1 MASDGTLKFDTLIDS
16 SGFQKGIGSIG
27 DIAQKGLEATSAI
40 LKGSMTAI
48 AGLGTAA
55 IKVGSDFEA
64 GMSKVAAISGASGED
79 LTRLTEKAKEM
90 GSTTK
95 FSATESAAAFEYM
108 AMAGWKTED
117 MLGGIEGIMNLAAA
131 SGEDLA
137 TTSDIVTDA
146 LTAFGMKAE
155 DAGHFSDILAT
166 ASSNANTNVG
176 MMGETFKY
184 VAPVAG
190 ALGFTAEDTAVAI
203 GLMAN
208 AGIKSSQAGTSL
220 RSMFSRL
227 TKPTKEVQVA
237 MDRLGVSLTNSDGSM
252 KTLYNVMLDLRD
264 GFNGLSEAEAAE
276 LASSLAG
283 QEAMSGLL
291 AIVNASDDDFKKL
304 SRAVEYASVDI
315 DDITESLNK
324 SGIAWE
330 KYSDKAWASGG
341 SLDALISDLV
351 YNMTEAG
358 TSVEELQ
365 EYLESEFEMTAEDAA
380 KAIESVAASLEN
392 TTGSAERMAE
402 VMSDNVQGQITILK
416 SGLEGLGI
424 SLYENMQAPCMEIVK
439 TAQGMVQELQDAF
452 NDGGLDS
459 LVTTFGSILS
469 RIVESV
475 ASAAPDLIDAATSL
489 VGSFCDSLKSS
500 PSIGDAASSLITS
513 LVTGFFSCADDI
525 WTTAIVLAGK
535 MADGLAEGAPQMA
548 QAAARC
554 VGDIIECI
562 IDWAPDFIDAG
573 RRIIEGIIQGISEEF
588 PSLGAFLSGLF
599 EGFTSTLEP
608 ILSGVIS
615 IVQGIFSALG
625 EADPA
630 TMEALGKA
638 IGTIAAAMV
647 TMHTAK
653 TAASNIKSVVS
664 VISKF
669 SGSIKT
675 AVGVIP
681 KLVEGFQLLSGGA
694 GTFSE
699 VLALEFPKLAGII
712 SKIGSVFNTVKS
724 VIGSI
729 GSTVGGVAM
738 VIGGAVLAVTNF
750 FDMLKNGFSW
760 LKEALMVVGVAI
772 AAVGAVILGAPAA
785 VAAVVAGIVAA
796 VATLVVVIKDHWT
809 QIVDFFKNMGSAIA
823 DFFKSIPG
831 TVKNLVDQVVT
842 FFSELPGRISTWLT
856 DTISKVKAWGAEM
869 LASAIETA
877 SNFINNIIT
886 FICELPN
893 KIAYWLGYAI
903 GTVIKWG
910 IDLYNWVTTEV
921 PRIIDE
927 IVTFFSELPGKI
939 WTWLVDTVNKV
950 IQWGINLYNTASTWV
965 TNTIN
970 AVVQFFSELPGKVW
984 NWLVSTVNKVI
995 QWGTNLLAAASS
1007 AAQNA
1012 INKVVEW
1019 FQQLPGKIW
1028 TWLTNT
1034 ITKVIQFGA
1043 DLKAKATAAAQ
1054 GFVTNLV
1061 DGVKSLPD
1069 KFKEIGSNIVTG
1081 IWNGISSG
1089 WNWLVD
1095 KVKSLADSLFQGAK
1109 DALGIES
1116 PSKVFAQEVGRWI
1129 PPGIGV
1135 GMEKAMPDLQNQVD
1149 SEMEELASRMQTA
1162 VAIETGGITVRTRA
1176 KAEHDADT
1184 DYPKGGGDTYIDQH
1198 IEQEN
1203 NYHVPVVSPAE
1214 ASKAQREAA
1223 RKLLGGVK

>member
-16 SGFQKGIGSIG
+16 SGFQKGISSIG
-27 DIAQKGLEATSAI
+27 EIAQKGLKATSDI

-48 AGLGTAA
+48 AGLGGAA
-55 IKVGSDFEA
+55 IKIGSDFES
-64 GMSKVAAISGASGED
+64 GMSKVAAISGASGQELEK
-79 LTRLTEKAKEM
+79 LTDKAKEM

-117 MLGGIEGIMNLAAA
+117 MLNGIEGIMSLAAA

-146 LTAFGMKAE
+146 LTAFGMKAS
-155 DAGHFSDILAT
+155 DAGHFSDVLAQ

-190 ALGFTAEDTAVAI
+190 ALGYTAEDTALAI

-208 AGIKSSQAGTSL
+208 AGIKGSSAGTAL
-220 RSMFSRL
+220 RSMMSRL
-227 TKPTKEVQVA
+227 TKPTKEVQSA
-237 MDRLGVSLTNSDGSM
+237 MNRLGISLTDDNGKM
-252 KTLYNVMLDLRD
+252 KSLNEVMTDLRN

-304 SRAVEYASVDI
+304 ERSI
-315 DDITESLNK
+315 
-324 SGIAWE
+324 
-330 KYSDKAWASGG
+330 
-341 SLDALISDLV
+341 
-351 YNMTEAG
+351 YNCDG
-358 TSVEELQ
+358 
-365 EYLESEFEMTAEDAA
+365 AA
-380 KAIESVAASLEN
+380 A
-392 TTGSAERMAE
+392 RMAE
-402 VMSDNVQGQITILK
+402 TMSDNLQGQITILK
-416 SGLEGLGI
+416 SGVEGLAI

-439 TAQGMVQELQDAF
+439 TAQEMIQELQESF

-475 ASAAPDLIDAATSL
+475 ANAAPDLINAATSL
-489 VGSFCDSLKSS
+489 VSSFCDSLKSS
-500 PSIGDAASSLITS
+500 PSIGDAASSLITA

-535 MADGLAEGAPQMA
+535 MADGLAEGAPQIA

-554 VGDIIECI
+554 AGDIVECI

-573 RRIIEGIIQGISEEF
+573 KRIIEGIIQGISEEF

-608 ILSGVIS
+608 ILSGVVS
-615 IVQGIFSALG
+615 IAEGIFGALS

-630 TMEALGKA
+630 TLEALGKA

-653 TAASNIKSVVS
+653 AAAANIKGVVTAINS
-664 VISKF
+664 L
-669 SGSIKT
+669 SGGIKT
-675 AVGVIP
+675 AIGVIP

-712 SKIGSVFNTVKS
+712 SKIGSVFSTVKS
-724 VIGSI
+724 VIASI
-729 GSTVGGVAM
+729 GSTVGGVAA
-738 VIGGAVLAVTNF
+738 VIGGAIMAITNF

-760 LKEALMVVGVAI
+760 LKEILMVIGIAI
-772 AAVGAVILGAPAA
+772 AAVGAVILGAPAL

-796 VATLVVVIKDHWT
+796 VASLVVVIKDHWT
-809 QIVDFFKNMGSAIA
+809 QIVDFFKNLGSAIA

-1019 FQQLPGKIW
+1019 FQQLPRKIW

>member
-16 SGFQKGIGSIG
+16 SGFQKGISSIG
-27 DIAQKGLEATSAI
+27 EIAQKGLKATSDI

-48 AGLGTAA
+48 AGLGGAA
-55 IKVGSDFEA
+55 IKIGSDFES
-64 GMSKVAAISGASGED
+64 GMSKVAAISGASGQE
-79 LTRLTEKAKEM
+79 LEKLTEKAKEM

-117 MLGGIEGIMNLAAA
+117 MLNGIEGIMSLAAA

-146 LTAFGMKAE
+146 LTAFGMKAS
-155 DAGHFSDILAT
+155 DAGHFSDVLAQ

-190 ALGFTAEDTAVAI
+190 ALGYTAEDTALAI

-208 AGIKSSQAGTSL
+208 AGIKGSSAGTAL
-220 RSMFSRL
+220 RSMMSRL
-227 TKPTKEVQVA
+227 TKPTKEVQSA
-237 MDRLGVSLTNSDGSM
+237 MNRLGISLTDDNGKM
-252 KTLYNVMLDLRD
+252 KSLNEVMTDLRN

-304 SRAVEYASVDI
+304 ERSI
-315 DDITESLNK
+315 
-324 SGIAWE
+324 
-330 KYSDKAWASGG
+330 
-341 SLDALISDLV
+341 
-351 YNMTEAG
+351 YNCDG
-358 TSVEELQ
+358 
-365 EYLESEFEMTAEDAA
+365 AA
-380 KAIESVAASLEN
+380 A
-392 TTGSAERMAE
+392 RMAE
-402 VMSDNVQGQITILK
+402 TMSDNLQGQITILK
-416 SGLEGLGI
+416 SGVEGLAI

-439 TAQGMVQELQDAF
+439 TAQEMIQELQESF

-475 ASAAPDLIDAATSL
+475 ANAAPDLINAATSL
-489 VGSFCDSLKSS
+489 VSSFCDSLKSS
-500 PSIGDAASSLITS
+500 PSIGDAASSLITA

-535 MADGLAEGAPQMA
+535 MADGLAEGAPQIA

-554 VGDIIECI
+554 AGDIVECI

-573 RRIIEGIIQGISEEF
+573 KRIIEGIIQGISEEF

-608 ILSGVIS
+608 ILSGVVS
-615 IVQGIFSALG
+615 IAEGIFGALS

-630 TMEALGKA
+630 TLEALGKA
-638 IGTIAAAMV
+638 IGTIVAAMV

-653 TAASNIKSVVS
+653 AAAANIKGVVTAINS
-664 VISKF
+664 L
-669 SGSIKT
+669 SGGIK
-675 AVGVIP
+675 AAIGVVP

-712 SKIGSVFNTVKS
+712 SKIGSVFSTVKS
-724 VIGSI
+724 VIASI
-729 GSTVGGVAM
+729 GSTVGGVAA
-738 VIGGAVLAVTNF
+738 VIGGAIMAITNF

-760 LKEALMVVGVAI
+760 LKEILMVIGIAI
-772 AAVGAVILGAPAA
+772 AAVGAVILGAPAL

-796 VATLVVVIKDHWT
+796 VASLVVVIKDHWT
-809 QIVDFFKNMGSAIA
+809 QIVDFFKNLGSAIA

-1214 ASKAQREAA
+1214 ASKTQREAA

>member
-16 SGFQKGIGSIG
+16 SGFQKGISSIG
-27 DIAQKGLEATSAI
+27 EIAQKGLKATSDI

-48 AGLGTAA
+48 AGLGGAA
-55 IKVGSDFEA
+55 IKIGSDFES
-64 GMSKVAAISGASGED
+64 GMSKVAAISGASGQE
-79 LTRLTEKAKEM
+79 LEKLTEKAKEM

-117 MLGGIEGIMNLAAA
+117 MLNGIEGIMSLAAA

-146 LTAFGMKAE
+146 LTAFGMKAS
-155 DAGHFSDILAT
+155 DAGHFSDVLAQ

-190 ALGFTAEDTAVAI
+190 ALGYTAEDTALAI

-208 AGIKSSQAGTSL
+208 AGIKGSSAGTAL
-220 RSMFSRL
+220 RSMMSRL
-227 TKPTKEVQVA
+227 TKPTKEVQSA
-237 MDRLGVSLTNSDGSM
+237 MNRLGISLTDDNGKM
-252 KTLYNVMLDLRD
+252 KSLNEVMTDLRN

-304 SRAVEYASVDI
+304 ERSI
-315 DDITESLNK
+315 
-324 SGIAWE
+324 
-330 KYSDKAWASGG
+330 
-341 SLDALISDLV
+341 
-351 YNMTEAG
+351 YNCDG
-358 TSVEELQ
+358 
-365 EYLESEFEMTAEDAA
+365 AA
-380 KAIESVAASLEN
+380 A
-392 TTGSAERMAE
+392 RMAE
-402 VMSDNVQGQITILK
+402 TMSDNLQGQITILK
-416 SGLEGLGI
+416 SGVEGLAI

-439 TAQGMVQELQDAF
+439 TAQEMIQELQESF

-475 ASAAPDLIDAATSL
+475 ANAAPDLINAATSL
-489 VGSFCDSLKSS
+489 VSSFCDSLKSS
-500 PSIGDAASSLITS
+500 PSIGDAASSLITA

-535 MADGLAEGAPQMA
+535 MADGLAEGAPQIA

-554 VGDIIECI
+554 AGDIVECI

-573 RRIIEGIIQGISEEF
+573 KRIIEGIIQGISEEF

-608 ILSGVIS
+608 ILSGVVS
-615 IVQGIFSALG
+615 IAEGIFGALS

-630 TMEALGKA
+630 TLEALGKA

-653 TAASNIKSVVS
+653 AAAANIKGVVTAINS
-664 VISKF
+664 L
-669 SGSIKT
+669 SGGIK
-675 AVGVIP
+675 AAIGVVP

-712 SKIGSVFNTVKS
+712 SKIGSVFSTVKS
-724 VIGSI
+724 VIASI
-729 GSTVGGVAM
+729 GSTVGGVAA
-738 VIGGAVLAVTNF
+738 VIGGAIMAITNF

-760 LKEALMVVGVAI
+760 LKEILMVIGIAI
-772 AAVGAVILGAPAA
+772 AAVGAVILGAPAL

-796 VATLVVVIKDHWT
+796 VASLVVVIKDHWT
-809 QIVDFFKNMGSAIA
+809 QIVDFFKNLGSAIA

-1214 ASKAQREAA
+1214 ASKTQREAA

>member
-16 SGFQKGIGSIG
+16 SGFQKGISSIG
-27 DIAQKGLEATSAI
+27 EIAQKGLKATSDI

-48 AGLGTAA
+48 AGLGGAA
-55 IKVGSDFEA
+55 IKIGSDFES
-64 GMSKVAAISGASGED
+64 GMSKVAAISGASGQELEK
-79 LTRLTEKAKEM
+79 LTDKAKEM

-117 MLGGIEGIMNLAAA
+117 MLNGIEGIMSLAAA

-146 LTAFGMKAE
+146 LTAFGMKAS
-155 DAGHFSDILAT
+155 DAGHFSDILAQ

-190 ALGFTAEDTAVAI
+190 ALGYTAEDTALAI

-220 RSMFSRL
+220 RSMMSRL
-227 TKPTKEVQVA
+227 TKPTKEVQNA
-237 MDRLGVSLTNSDGSM
+237 MNRLGVSLTDDDGKM
-252 KTLYNVMLDLRD
+252 KSLNEVIADLRN

-304 SRAVEYASVDI
+304 ERSI
-315 DDITESLNK
+315 
-324 SGIAWE
+324 
-330 KYSDKAWASGG
+330 
-341 SLDALISDLV
+341 
-351 YNMTEAG
+351 YNCDG
-358 TSVEELQ
+358 
-365 EYLESEFEMTAEDAA
+365 AA
-380 KAIESVAASLEN
+380 A
-392 TTGSAERMAE
+392 RMAE
-402 VMSDNVQGQITILK
+402 TMSDNLQGQITILK
-416 SGLEGLGI
+416 SGVEGLAI

-439 TAQGMVQELQDAF
+439 TAQEMIQELQESF
-452 NDGGLDS
+452 TDGGLDS
-459 LVTTFGSILS
+459 LVSTFGSILS

-475 ASAAPDLIDAATSL
+475 ANAAPDLINAATNL

-500 PSIGDAASSLITS
+500 PSIGDAASSLITA

-535 MADGLAEGAPQMA
+535 MAEGLAEGAPQIA

-554 VGDIIECI
+554 AGDIIECI

-573 RRIIEGIIQGISEEF
+573 KRIIQGIIQGISEEF
-588 PSLGAFLSGLF
+588 PNLGAFLSGLF

-608 ILSGVIS
+608 ILSGVVS
-615 IVQGIFSALG
+615 IAEGIFGALS

-630 TMEALGKA
+630 TLEALGKA

-653 TAASNIKSVVS
+653 AAAANIKGVVS
-664 VISKF
+664 AINSL
-669 SGSIKT
+669 SGGIKT
-675 AVGVIP
+675 AIGVVP

-712 SKIGSVFNTVKS
+712 SKIGSVFSTVKS
-724 VIGSI
+724 VIASI
-729 GSTVGGVAM
+729 GSTVGGIAA
-738 VIGGAVLAVTNF
+738 VIGGAIMAITNF

-760 LKEALMVVGVAI
+760 LKEALMVIGIAI

-796 VATLVVVIKDHWT
+796 VASLVVVIKDHWT
-809 QIVDFFKNMGSAIA
+809 QIVDFFKNLGSAIA

-903 GTVIKWG
+903 GTIIKWG

-950 IQWGINLYNTASTWV
+950 IQWGVNLYNTASTWV

-995 QWGTNLLAAASS
+995 QWGANLLAAASS

-1028 TWLTNT
+1028 TWLTST

-1069 KFKEIGSNIVTG
+1069 KFKEIGSNIVSG

-1214 ASKAQREAA
+1214 ASKTQREAA

>member
-16 SGFQKGIGSIG
+16 SGFQKGVSSIG
-27 DIAQKGLEATSAI
+27 EIAQKGLKATSDI

-48 AGLGTAA
+48 AGLGGAA
-55 IKVGSDFEA
+55 IKIGSDFES
-64 GMSKVAAISGASGED
+64 GMSKVAAISGASGQELEK
-79 LTRLTEKAKEM
+79 LTDKAKEM

-117 MLGGIEGIMNLAAA
+117 MLNGIEGIMSLAAA

-146 LTAFGMKAE
+146 LTAFGMKAS
-155 DAGHFSDILAT
+155 DAGHFSDVLAQ

-190 ALGFTAEDTAVAI
+190 ALGYTAEDTALAI

-208 AGIKSSQAGTSL
+208 AGIKGSSAGTAL
-220 RSMFSRL
+220 RSMMSRL
-227 TKPTKEVQVA
+227 TKPTKEVQNA
-237 MDRLGVSLTNSDGSM
+237 MNRLGISLTDDNGKM
-252 KTLYNVMLDLRD
+252 KSLNEVMADLRS

-304 SRAVEYASVDI
+304 ERSI
-315 DDITESLNK
+315 
-324 SGIAWE
+324 
-330 KYSDKAWASGG
+330 
-341 SLDALISDLV
+341 
-351 YNMTEAG
+351 YNCDG
-358 TSVEELQ
+358 
-365 EYLESEFEMTAEDAA
+365 AA
-380 KAIESVAASLEN
+380 A
-392 TTGSAERMAE
+392 RMAE
-402 VMSDNVQGQITILK
+402 TMSDNLQGQITILK
-416 SGLEGLGI
+416 SGVEGLAI

-439 TAQGMVQELQDAF
+439 TAQEMIQELQESF
-452 NDGGLDS
+452 TDGGLDS

-475 ASAAPDLIDAATSL
+475 ANAAPDLINAATSL

-500 PSIGDAASSLITS
+500 PSIGDAASSLITA

-535 MADGLAEGAPQMA
+535 MAEGLAEGAPQIA

-554 VGDIIECI
+554 AGDIVECI

-573 RRIIEGIIQGISEEF
+573 KRIIQGIIQGISEEF
-588 PSLGAFLSGLF
+588 PNLGAFLSGLF

-608 ILSGVIS
+608 ILSGAVS
-615 IVQGIFSALG
+615 IAEGIFGALS

-630 TMEALGKA
+630 TLEALGKA

-653 TAASNIKSVVS
+653 AAAANIKGVVS
-664 VISKF
+664 AINSL
-669 SGSIKT
+669 SGGIK
-675 AVGVIP
+675 AAIGVVP

-712 SKIGSVFNTVKS
+712 SKIGSVFSTVKS
-724 VIGSI
+724 VIASI
-729 GSTVGGVAM
+729 GSTVGGIAA
-738 VIGGAVLAVTNF
+738 VIGGAIMAITNF

-760 LKEALMVVGVAI
+760 LKEALMVIGIAI

-796 VATLVVVIKDHWT
+796 VASLVVVIKDHWT
-809 QIVDFFKNMGSAIA
+809 QIVDFFKNLGSAIA

-856 DTISKVKAWGAEM
+856 DTIAKVKAWGAEM

-995 QWGTNLLAAASS
+995 QWGANLLAAASS

-1028 TWLTNT
+1028 TWLTST

-1069 KFKEIGSNIVTG
+1069 KFKEIGSNIVSG

>member
-16 SGFQKGIGSIG
+16 SGFQKGISSIG
-27 DIAQKGLEATSAI
+27 EIAQKGLKATSDI

-48 AGLGTAA
+48 AGLGGAA
-55 IKVGSDFEA
+55 IKIGSDFES
-64 GMSKVAAISGASGED
+64 GMSKVAAISGASGQE
-79 LTRLTEKAKEM
+79 LEKLTEKAKEM

-117 MLGGIEGIMNLAAA
+117 MLNGIEGIMSLAAA

-146 LTAFGMKAE
+146 LTAFGMKAS
-155 DAGHFSDILAT
+155 DAGHFSDVLAQ

-190 ALGFTAEDTAVAI
+190 ALGYTAEDTALAI

-208 AGIKSSQAGTSL
+208 AGIKGSSAGTAL
-220 RSMFSRL
+220 RSMMSRL
-227 TKPTKEVQVA
+227 TKPTKEVQNA
-237 MDRLGVSLTNSDGSM
+237 MNRLGISLTDDNGKM
-252 KTLYNVMLDLRD
+252 KSLNEVMADLRS

-304 SRAVEYASVDI
+304 ERSI
-315 DDITESLNK
+315 
-324 SGIAWE
+324 
-330 KYSDKAWASGG
+330 
-341 SLDALISDLV
+341 
-351 YNMTEAG
+351 YNCDG
-358 TSVEELQ
+358 
-365 EYLESEFEMTAEDAA
+365 AA
-380 KAIESVAASLEN
+380 A
-392 TTGSAERMAE
+392 RMAE
-402 VMSDNVQGQITILK
+402 TMSDNLQGQITILK
-416 SGLEGLGI
+416 SGVEGLAI

-439 TAQGMVQELQDAF
+439 TAQEMIQELQESF
-452 NDGGLDS
+452 TDGGLDS

-475 ASAAPDLIDAATSL
+475 ANAAPDLINAATSL

-500 PSIGDAASSLITS
+500 PSIGDAASSLITA

-535 MADGLAEGAPQMA
+535 MAEGLAEGAPQIA

-554 VGDIIECI
+554 AGDIVECI

-573 RRIIEGIIQGISEEF
+573 KRIIQGIIQGISEEF
-588 PSLGAFLSGLF
+588 PNLGAFLSGLF

-608 ILSGVIS
+608 ILSGVVS
-615 IVQGIFSALG
+615 IAEGIFGALS

-630 TMEALGKA
+630 TLEALGKA

-653 TAASNIKSVVS
+653 AAAANIKGVVTAINS
-664 VISKF
+664 L
-669 SGSIKT
+669 SGGIK
-675 AVGVIP
+675 AAIGVVP

-712 SKIGSVFNTVKS
+712 SKIGSVFSTVKS
-724 VIGSI
+724 VIASI
-729 GSTVGGVAM
+729 GSTVGGVAA
-738 VIGGAVLAVTNF
+738 VIGGAIMAITNF

-760 LKEALMVVGVAI
+760 LKEILMVIGIAI
-772 AAVGAVILGAPAA
+772 AAVGAVILGAPAL

-796 VATLVVVIKDHWT
+796 VASLVVVIKDHWT
-809 QIVDFFKNMGSAIA
+809 QIVDFFKNLGSAIA

>member
-16 SGFQKGIGSIG
+16 SGFQKGISSIG
-27 DIAQKGLEATSAI
+27 EIAQKGLKATSDI

-48 AGLGTAA
+48 AGLGGAA
-55 IKVGSDFEA
+55 IKIGSDFES
-64 GMSKVAAISGASGED
+64 GMSKVAAISGASGQE
-79 LTRLTEKAKEM
+79 LEKLTEKAKEM

-117 MLGGIEGIMNLAAA
+117 MLNGIEGIMSLAAA

-146 LTAFGMKAE
+146 LTAFGMKAS
-155 DAGHFSDILAT
+155 DAGHFSDVLAQ

-190 ALGFTAEDTAVAI
+190 ALGYTAEDTALAI

-208 AGIKSSQAGTSL
+208 AGIKGSSAGTAL
-220 RSMFSRL
+220 RSMMSRL
-227 TKPTKEVQVA
+227 TKPTKEVQSA
-237 MDRLGVSLTNSDGSM
+237 MNRLGISLTDDNGKM
-252 KTLYNVMLDLRD
+252 KSLNEVMTDLRN

-304 SRAVEYASVDI
+304 ERSI
-315 DDITESLNK
+315 
-324 SGIAWE
+324 
-330 KYSDKAWASGG
+330 
-341 SLDALISDLV
+341 
-351 YNMTEAG
+351 YNCDG
-358 TSVEELQ
+358 
-365 EYLESEFEMTAEDAA
+365 AA
-380 KAIESVAASLEN
+380 
-392 TTGSAERMAE
+392 TRMAE
-402 VMSDNVQGQITILK
+402 TMSDNLQGQITILK
-416 SGLEGLGI
+416 SGVEGLAI

-439 TAQGMVQELQDAF
+439 TAQEMIQELQESF

-475 ASAAPDLIDAATSL
+475 ANAAPDLINAATSL
-489 VGSFCDSLKSS
+489 VSSFCDSLKSS
-500 PSIGDAASSLITS
+500 PSIGDAASSLITA

-535 MADGLAEGAPQMA
+535 MADGLAEGAPQIA

-554 VGDIIECI
+554 AGDIVECI

-573 RRIIEGIIQGISEEF
+573 KRIIEGIIQGISEEF

-608 ILSGVIS
+608 ILSGVVS
-615 IVQGIFSALG
+615 IAEGIFGALS

-630 TMEALGKA
+630 TLEALGKA

-653 TAASNIKSVVS
+653 AAAANIKGVVTAINS
-664 VISKF
+664 L
-669 SGSIKT
+669 SGGIK
-675 AVGVIP
+675 AAIGVVP

-712 SKIGSVFNTVKS
+712 SKIGSVFSTVKS
-724 VIGSI
+724 VIASI
-729 GSTVGGVAM
+729 GSTVGGVAA
-738 VIGGAVLAVTNF
+738 VIGGAIMAITNF

-760 LKEALMVVGVAI
+760 LKEILMVIGIAI
-772 AAVGAVILGAPAA
+772 AAVGAVILGAPAL

-796 VATLVVVIKDHWT
+796 VASLVVVIKDHWT
-809 QIVDFFKNMGSAIA
+809 QIVDFFKNLGSAIA

-1019 FQQLPGKIW
+1019 FQQFPGKIW

>member
-16 SGFQKGIGSIG
+16 SGFQKGISSIG
-27 DIAQKGLEATSAI
+27 EIAQKGLKATSDI

-48 AGLGTAA
+48 AGLGGAA
-55 IKVGSDFEA
+55 IKIGSDFES
-64 GMSKVAAISGASGED
+64 GMSKVAAISGASGQE
-79 LTRLTEKAKEM
+79 LEKLTEKAKEM

-117 MLGGIEGIMNLAAA
+117 MLNGIEGIMSLAAA

-146 LTAFGMKAE
+146 LTAFGMKAS
-155 DAGHFSDILAT
+155 DAGHFSDVLAQ

-190 ALGFTAEDTAVAI
+190 ALGYTAEDTALAI

-208 AGIKSSQAGTSL
+208 AGIKGSSAGTAL
-220 RSMFSRL
+220 RSMMSRL
-227 TKPTKEVQVA
+227 TKPTKEVQSA
-237 MDRLGVSLTNSDGSM
+237 MNRLGISLTDDNGKM
-252 KTLYNVMLDLRD
+252 KSLNEVMTDLRN

-304 SRAVEYASVDI
+304 ERSI
-315 DDITESLNK
+315 
-324 SGIAWE
+324 
-330 KYSDKAWASGG
+330 
-341 SLDALISDLV
+341 
-351 YNMTEAG
+351 YNCDG
-358 TSVEELQ
+358 
-365 EYLESEFEMTAEDAA
+365 AA
-380 KAIESVAASLEN
+380 A
-392 TTGSAERMAE
+392 RMAE
-402 VMSDNVQGQITILK
+402 TMSDNLQGQITILK
-416 SGLEGLGI
+416 SGVEGLAI

-439 TAQGMVQELQDAF
+439 TAQEMIQELQESF

-475 ASAAPDLIDAATSL
+475 ANAAPDLINAATSL
-489 VGSFCDSLKSS
+489 VSSFCDSLKSS
-500 PSIGDAASSLITS
+500 PSIGDAASSLITA

-535 MADGLAEGAPQMA
+535 MADGLAEGAPQIA

-554 VGDIIECI
+554 AGDIVECI

-573 RRIIEGIIQGISEEF
+573 KRIIEGIIQGISEEF

-608 ILSGVIS
+608 ILSGVVS
-615 IVQGIFSALG
+615 IAEGIFGALS

-630 TMEALGKA
+630 TLEALGKA

-653 TAASNIKSVVS
+653 AAAANIKGVVTAINS
-664 VISKF
+664 L
-669 SGSIKT
+669 SGGIK
-675 AVGVIP
+675 AAIGVVP

-712 SKIGSVFNTVKS
+712 SKIGSVFSTVKS
-724 VIGSI
+724 VIASI
-729 GSTVGGVAM
+729 GSTVGGVAAI
-738 VIGGAVLAVTNF
+738 IGGAIMAITNF

-760 LKEALMVVGVAI
+760 LKEILMVIGIAI
-772 AAVGAVILGAPAA
+772 AAVGAVILGAPAL

-796 VATLVVVIKDHWT
+796 VASLVVVIKDHWT
-809 QIVDFFKNMGSAIA
+809 QIVDFFKNLGSAIA

>member
-16 SGFQKGIGSIG
+16 SGFQKGISSIG
-27 DIAQKGLEATSAI
+27 EIAQKGLKATSDI

-48 AGLGTAA
+48 AGLGGAA
-55 IKVGSDFEA
+55 IKIGSDFES
-64 GMSKVAAISGASGED
+64 GMSKVAAISGASGQE
-79 LTRLTEKAKEM
+79 LEKLTEKAKEM

-117 MLGGIEGIMNLAAA
+117 MLNGIEGIMSLAAA

-146 LTAFGMKAE
+146 LTAFGMKAS
-155 DAGHFSDILAT
+155 DAGHFSDVLAQ

-190 ALGFTAEDTAVAI
+190 ALGYTAEDTALAI

-208 AGIKSSQAGTSL
+208 AGIKGSSAGTAL
-220 RSMFSRL
+220 RSMMSRL
-227 TKPTKEVQVA
+227 TKPTKEVQSA
-237 MDRLGVSLTNSDGSM
+237 MNRLGISLTDDNGKM
-252 KTLYNVMLDLRD
+252 KSLNEVMTDLRN

-304 SRAVEYASVDI
+304 ERSI
-315 DDITESLNK
+315 
-324 SGIAWE
+324 
-330 KYSDKAWASGG
+330 
-341 SLDALISDLV
+341 
-351 YNMTEAG
+351 YNCDG
-358 TSVEELQ
+358 
-365 EYLESEFEMTAEDAA
+365 AA
-380 KAIESVAASLEN
+380 A
-392 TTGSAERMAE
+392 RMAE
-402 VMSDNVQGQITILK
+402 TMSDNLQGQITILK
-416 SGLEGLGI
+416 SGVEGLAI

-439 TAQGMVQELQDAF
+439 TAQEMIQELQESF

-475 ASAAPDLIDAATSL
+475 ANAAPDLINAATSL
-489 VGSFCDSLKSS
+489 VSSFCDSLKSS
-500 PSIGDAASSLITS
+500 PSIGDAASSLITA

-535 MADGLAEGAPQMA
+535 MADGLAEGAPQIA

-554 VGDIIECI
+554 AGDIVECI

-573 RRIIEGIIQGISEEF
+573 KRIIEGIIQGISEEF

-599 EGFTSTLEP
+599 EGSTSTLEP
-608 ILSGVIS
+608 ILSGVVS
-615 IVQGIFSALG
+615 IAEGIFGALS

-630 TMEALGKA
+630 TLEALGKA

-653 TAASNIKSVVS
+653 AAAANIKGVVTAINS
-664 VISKF
+664 L
-669 SGSIKT
+669 SGGIK
-675 AVGVIP
+675 AAIGVVP

-712 SKIGSVFNTVKS
+712 SKIGSVFSTVKS
-724 VIGSI
+724 VIASI
-729 GSTVGGVAM
+729 GSTVGGVAA
-738 VIGGAVLAVTNF
+738 VIGGAIMAITNF

-760 LKEALMVVGVAI
+760 LKEILMVIGIAI
-772 AAVGAVILGAPAA
+772 AAVGAVILGAPAL

-796 VATLVVVIKDHWT
+796 VASLVVVIKDHWT
-809 QIVDFFKNMGSAIA
+809 QIVDFFKNLGSAIA

>member
-16 SGFQKGIGSIG
+16 SGFQKGISSIG
-27 DIAQKGLEATSAI
+27 EIAQKGLKATSDI

-48 AGLGTAA
+48 AGLGGAA
-55 IKVGSDFEA
+55 IKIGSDFES
-64 GMSKVAAISGASGED
+64 GMSKVAAISGASGQE
-79 LTRLTEKAKEM
+79 LEKLTEKAKEM

-117 MLGGIEGIMNLAAA
+117 MLNGIEGIMSLAAA

-146 LTAFGMKAE
+146 LTAFGMKAS
-155 DAGHFSDILAT
+155 DAGHFSDVLAQ

-190 ALGFTAEDTAVAI
+190 ALGYTAEDTALAI

-208 AGIKSSQAGTSL
+208 AGIKGSSAGTA
-220 RSMFSRL
+220 SMMSRL
-227 TKPTKEVQVA
+227 TKPTKEVQSA
-237 MDRLGVSLTNSDGSM
+237 MNRLGISLTDDNGKM
-252 KTLYNVMLDLRD
+252 KSLNEVMTDLRN

-304 SRAVEYASVDI
+304 ERSI
-315 DDITESLNK
+315 
-324 SGIAWE
+324 
-330 KYSDKAWASGG
+330 
-341 SLDALISDLV
+341 
-351 YNMTEAG
+351 YNCDG
-358 TSVEELQ
+358 
-365 EYLESEFEMTAEDAA
+365 AA
-380 KAIESVAASLEN
+380 A
-392 TTGSAERMAE
+392 RMAE
-402 VMSDNVQGQITILK
+402 TMSDNLQGQITILK
-416 SGLEGLGI
+416 SGVEGLAI

-439 TAQGMVQELQDAF
+439 TAQEMIQELQESF

-475 ASAAPDLIDAATSL
+475 ANAAPDLINAATSL
-489 VGSFCDSLKSS
+489 VSSFCDSLKSS
-500 PSIGDAASSLITS
+500 PSIGDAASSLITA

-535 MADGLAEGAPQMA
+535 MADGLAEGAPQIA
-548 QAAARC
+548 QAAAQC
-554 VGDIIECI
+554 AGDIVECI

-573 RRIIEGIIQGISEEF
+573 KRIIEGIIQGISEEF

-608 ILSGVIS
+608 ILSGVVS
-615 IVQGIFSALG
+615 IAEGIFGALS

-630 TMEALGKA
+630 TLEALGKA

-653 TAASNIKSVVS
+653 AAAANIKGVVTAINS
-664 VISKF
+664 L
-669 SGSIKT
+669 SGGIK
-675 AVGVIP
+675 AAIGVVP

-712 SKIGSVFNTVKS
+712 SKIGSVFSTVKS
-724 VIGSI
+724 VIASI
-729 GSTVGGVAM
+729 GSTVGGVAA
-738 VIGGAVLAVTNF
+738 VIGGAIMAITNF

-760 LKEALMVVGVAI
+760 LKEILMVIGIAI
-772 AAVGAVILGAPAA
+772 AAVGAVILGAPAL

-796 VATLVVVIKDHWT
+796 VASLVVVIKDHWT
-809 QIVDFFKNMGSAIA
+809 QIVDFFKNLGSAIA

>member
-1 MASDGTLKFDTLIDS
+1 VRTLASDGTLKFDTLIDS
-16 SGFQKGIGSIG
+16 SGFQKGISSIG
-27 DIAQKGLEATSAI
+27 EIAQKGLKATSDI

-48 AGLGTAA
+48 AGLGGAA
-55 IKVGSDFEA
+55 IKIGSDFES
-64 GMSKVAAISGASGED
+64 GMSKVAAISGASGQE
-79 LTRLTEKAKEM
+79 LEKLTEKAKEM

-117 MLGGIEGIMNLAAA
+117 MLNGIEGIMSLAAA

-146 LTAFGMKAE
+146 LTAFGMKAS
-155 DAGHFSDILAT
+155 DAGHFSDVLAQ

-190 ALGFTAEDTAVAI
+190 ALGYTAEDTALAI

-208 AGIKSSQAGTSL
+208 AGIKGSSAGTAL
-220 RSMFSRL
+220 RSMMSRL
-227 TKPTKEVQVA
+227 TKPTKEVQSA
-237 MDRLGVSLTNSDGSM
+237 MNRLGISLTDDNGKM
-252 KTLYNVMLDLRD
+252 KSLNEVMTDLRN

-304 SRAVEYASVDI
+304 ERSI
-315 DDITESLNK
+315 
-324 SGIAWE
+324 
-330 KYSDKAWASGG
+330 
-341 SLDALISDLV
+341 
-351 YNMTEAG
+351 YNCDG
-358 TSVEELQ
+358 
-365 EYLESEFEMTAEDAA
+365 AA
-380 KAIESVAASLEN
+380 A
-392 TTGSAERMAE
+392 RMAE
-402 VMSDNVQGQITILK
+402 TMSDNLQGQITILK
-416 SGLEGLGI
+416 SGVEGLAI

-439 TAQGMVQELQDAF
+439 TAQEMIQELQESF

-475 ASAAPDLIDAATSL
+475 ANAAPDLINAATSL
-489 VGSFCDSLKSS
+489 VSSFCDSLKSS
-500 PSIGDAASSLITS
+500 PSIGDAASSLITA

-535 MADGLAEGAPQMA
+535 MADGLAEGAPQIA
-548 QAAARC
+548 QAAAQC
-554 VGDIIECI
+554 AGDIVECI

-573 RRIIEGIIQGISEEF
+573 KRIIEGIIQGISEEF

-608 ILSGVIS
+608 ILSGVVS
-615 IVQGIFSALG
+615 IAEGIFGALS

-630 TMEALGKA
+630 TLEALGKA

-653 TAASNIKSVVS
+653 AAAANIKGVVTAINS
-664 VISKF
+664 L
-669 SGSIKT
+669 SGGIK
-675 AVGVIP
+675 AAIGVVP

-712 SKIGSVFNTVKS
+712 SKIGSVFSTVKS
-724 VIGSI
+724 VIASI
-729 GSTVGGVAM
+729 GSTVGGVAA
-738 VIGGAVLAVTNF
+738 VIGGAIMAITNF

-760 LKEALMVVGVAI
+760 LKEILMVIGIAI
-772 AAVGAVILGAPAA
+772 AAVGAVILGAPAL

-796 VATLVVVIKDHWT
+796 VASLVVVIKDHWT
-809 QIVDFFKNMGSAIA
+809 QIVDFFKNLGSAIA

>member
-16 SGFQKGIGSIG
+16 SGFQKGISSIG
-27 DIAQKGLEATSAI
+27 EIAQKGLKATSDI

-48 AGLGTAA
+48 AGLGGAA
-55 IKVGSDFEA
+55 IKIGSDFES
-64 GMSKVAAISGASGED
+64 GMSKVSAIAGTVSNQDLPAIVKKAEEMGLSFTKGAD
-79 LTRLTEKAKEM
+79 ATETAMNILSAKAKEM

-117 MLGGIEGIMNLAAA
+117 MLNGIEGIMSLAAA

-146 LTAFGMKAE
+146 LTAFGMKAS
-155 DAGHFSDILAT
+155 DAGHFSDVLAQ

-190 ALGFTAEDTAVAI
+190 ALGYTAEDTALAI

-208 AGIKSSQAGTSL
+208 AGIKGSSAGTAL
-220 RSMFSRL
+220 RSMMSRL
-227 TKPTKEVQVA
+227 TKPTKEVQSA
-237 MDRLGVSLTNSDGSM
+237 MNRLGISLTDDNGKM
-252 KTLYNVMLDLRD
+252 KSLNEVMTDLRN

-304 SRAVEYASVDI
+304 ERSI
-315 DDITESLNK
+315 
-324 SGIAWE
+324 
-330 KYSDKAWASGG
+330 
-341 SLDALISDLV
+341 
-351 YNMTEAG
+351 YNCDG
-358 TSVEELQ
+358 
-365 EYLESEFEMTAEDAA
+365 AA
-380 KAIESVAASLEN
+380 A
-392 TTGSAERMAE
+392 RMAE
-402 VMSDNVQGQITILK
+402 TMSDNLQGQITILK
-416 SGLEGLGI
+416 SGVEGLAI

-439 TAQGMVQELQDAF
+439 TAQEMIQELQESF

-475 ASAAPDLIDAATSL
+475 ANAAPDLINAATSL
-489 VGSFCDSLKSS
+489 VSSFCDSLKSS
-500 PSIGDAASSLITS
+500 PSIGDAASSLITA

-535 MADGLAEGAPQMA
+535 MADGLAEGAPQIA

-554 VGDIIECI
+554 AGDIVECI

-573 RRIIEGIIQGISEEF
+573 KRIIEGIIQGISEEF

-608 ILSGVIS
+608 ILSGVVS
-615 IVQGIFSALG
+615 IAEGIFGALS

-630 TMEALGKA
+630 TLEALGKA

-653 TAASNIKSVVS
+653 AAAANIKGVVS
-664 VISKF
+664 AINSL
-669 SGSIKT
+669 SGGIK
-675 AVGVIP
+675 AAIGVVP

-712 SKIGSVFNTVKS
+712 SKIGSVFSTVKS
-724 VIGSI
+724 VIASI
-729 GSTVGGVAM
+729 GSTVGGVAA
-738 VIGGAVLAVTNF
+738 VIGGAIMAITNF

-760 LKEALMVVGVAI
+760 LKEILMVIGIAI
-772 AAVGAVILGAPAA
+772 AAVGAVILGAPAL

-796 VATLVVVIKDHWT
+796 VASLVVVIKDHWT
-809 QIVDFFKNMGSAIA
+809 QIVDFFKNLGSAIA

-1214 ASKAQREAA
+1214 ASKTQREAA

>member
-16 SGFQKGIGSIG
+16 SGFQKGISSIG
-27 DIAQKGLEATSAI
+27 EIAQKGLKATSDI

-48 AGLGTAA
+48 AGLGGAA
-55 IKVGSDFEA
+55 IKIGSDFES
-64 GMSKVAAISGASGED
+64 GMSKVAAISGASGQE
-79 LTRLTEKAKEM
+79 LEKLTEKAKEM

-117 MLGGIEGIMNLAAA
+117 MLNGIEGIMSLAAA

-146 LTAFGMKAE
+146 LTAFGMKAS
-155 DAGHFSDILAT
+155 DAGHFSDVLAQ

-190 ALGFTAEDTAVAI
+190 ALGYTAEDTALAI

-208 AGIKSSQAGTSL
+208 AGIKGSSAGTAL
-220 RSMFSRL
+220 RSMMSRL
-227 TKPTKEVQVA
+227 TKPTKEVQSA
-237 MDRLGVSLTNSDGSM
+237 MNRLGISLTDDNGKM
-252 KTLYNVMLDLRD
+252 KSLNEVMTDLRN

-304 SRAVEYASVDI
+304 ERSI
-315 DDITESLNK
+315 
-324 SGIAWE
+324 
-330 KYSDKAWASGG
+330 
-341 SLDALISDLV
+341 
-351 YNMTEAG
+351 YNCDG
-358 TSVEELQ
+358 
-365 EYLESEFEMTAEDAA
+365 AA
-380 KAIESVAASLEN
+380 
-392 TTGSAERMAE
+392 TRMAE
-402 VMSDNVQGQITILK
+402 TMSDNLQGQITILK
-416 SGLEGLGI
+416 SGVEGLAI

-439 TAQGMVQELQDAF
+439 TAQEMIQELQESF

-475 ASAAPDLIDAATSL
+475 ANAAPDLINAATSL
-489 VGSFCDSLKSS
+489 VSSFCDSLKSS
-500 PSIGDAASSLITS
+500 PSIGDAASSLITA

-535 MADGLAEGAPQMA
+535 MADGLAEGAPQIA

-554 VGDIIECI
+554 AGDIVECI

-573 RRIIEGIIQGISEEF
+573 KRIIEGIIQGISEEF

-608 ILSGVIS
+608 ILSGVVS
-615 IVQGIFSALG
+615 IAEGIFGALS

-630 TMEALGKA
+630 TLEALGKA

-653 TAASNIKSVVS
+653 AAAANIKGVVTAINS
-664 VISKF
+664 L
-669 SGSIKT
+669 SGGIK
-675 AVGVIP
+675 AAIGVVP

-712 SKIGSVFNTVKS
+712 SKIGSVFSTVKS
-724 VIGSI
+724 VIASI
-729 GSTVGGVAM
+729 GSTVGGVAA
-738 VIGGAVLAVTNF
+738 VIGGAIMAITNF

-760 LKEALMVVGVAI
+760 LKEILMVIGIAI
-772 AAVGAVILGAPAA
+772 AAVGAVILGAPAL

-796 VATLVVVIKDHWT
+796 VASLVVVIKDHWT
-809 QIVDFFKNMGSAIA
+809 QIVDFFKNLGSAIA

>member
-16 SGFQKGIGSIG
+16 SGFQKGISSIG
-27 DIAQKGLEATSAI
+27 EIAQKGLKATSDI

-48 AGLGTAA
+48 AGLGGAA
-55 IKVGSDFEA
+55 IKIGSDFES
-64 GMSKVAAISGASGED
+64 GMSKVAAISGASGQE
-79 LTRLTEKAKEM
+79 LEKLTEKAKEM

-117 MLGGIEGIMNLAAA
+117 MLNGIEGIMSLAAA

-146 LTAFGMKAE
+146 LTAFGMKAS
-155 DAGHFSDILAT
+155 DAGHFSDVLAQ

-190 ALGFTAEDTAVAI
+190 ALGYTAEDTALAI

-208 AGIKSSQAGTSL
+208 AGIKGSSAGTAL
-220 RSMFSRL
+220 RSMMSRL
-227 TKPTKEVQVA
+227 TKPTKEVQSA
-237 MDRLGVSLTNSDGSM
+237 MNRLGISLTDDNGKM
-252 KTLYNVMLDLRD
+252 KSLNEVMTDLRN

-304 SRAVEYASVDI
+304 ERSI
-315 DDITESLNK
+315 
-324 SGIAWE
+324 
-330 KYSDKAWASGG
+330 
-341 SLDALISDLV
+341 
-351 YNMTEAG
+351 YNCDG
-358 TSVEELQ
+358 
-365 EYLESEFEMTAEDAA
+365 AA
-380 KAIESVAASLEN
+380 
-392 TTGSAERMAE
+392 TRMAE
-402 VMSDNVQGQITILK
+402 TMSDNLQGQITILK
-416 SGLEGLGI
+416 SGVEGLAI

-439 TAQGMVQELQDAF
+439 TAQEMIQELQESF

-475 ASAAPDLIDAATSL
+475 ANAAPDLINAATSL
-489 VGSFCDSLKSS
+489 VSSFCDSLKSS
-500 PSIGDAASSLITS
+500 PSIGDAASSLITA

-535 MADGLAEGAPQMA
+535 MADGLAEGAPQIA

-554 VGDIIECI
+554 AGDIVECI

-573 RRIIEGIIQGISEEF
+573 KRIIEGIIQGISEEF

-608 ILSGVIS
+608 ILSGVVS
-615 IVQGIFSALG
+615 IAEGIFGALS

-630 TMEALGKA
+630 TLEALGKA

-653 TAASNIKSVVS
+653 AAAANIKGVVTAINS
-664 VISKF
+664 L
-669 SGSIKT
+669 SGGIK
-675 AVGVIP
+675 AAIGVVP

-712 SKIGSVFNTVKS
+712 SKIGSVFSTVKS
-724 VIGSI
+724 VIASI
-729 GSTVGGVAM
+729 GSTVGGVAA
-738 VIGGAVLAVTNF
+738 VIGGAIMAITNF

-760 LKEALMVVGVAI
+760 LKEILMVIGIAI
-772 AAVGAVILGAPAA
+772 AAVGAVILGAPAL

-796 VATLVVVIKDHWT
+796 VASLVVVIKDHWT
-809 QIVDFFKNMGSAIA
+809 QIVDFFKNLGSAIA

-893 KIAYWLGYAI
+893 KIAYWLGCAI

>member
-16 SGFQKGIGSIG
+16 SGFQKGISSIG
-27 DIAQKGLEATSAI
+27 EIAQKGLKATSDI

-48 AGLGTAA
+48 AGLGGAA
-55 IKVGSDFEA
+55 IKIGSDFES
-64 GMSKVAAISGASGED
+64 GMSKVAAISGASGQE
-79 LTRLTEKAKEM
+79 LEKLTEKAKEM

-117 MLGGIEGIMNLAAA
+117 MLNGIEGIMSLAAA

-146 LTAFGMKAE
+146 LTAFGMKAS
-155 DAGHFSDILAT
+155 DAGHFSDVLAQ

-190 ALGFTAEDTAVAI
+190 ALGYTAEDTALAI

-208 AGIKSSQAGTSL
+208 AGIKGSSAGTAL
-220 RSMFSRL
+220 RSMMSRL
-227 TKPTKEVQVA
+227 TKPTKEVQSA
-237 MDRLGVSLTNSDGSM
+237 MNRLGISLTDDNGKM
-252 KTLYNVMLDLRD
+252 KSLNEVMTGLRN

-304 SRAVEYASVDI
+304 ERSI
-315 DDITESLNK
+315 
-324 SGIAWE
+324 
-330 KYSDKAWASGG
+330 
-341 SLDALISDLV
+341 
-351 YNMTEAG
+351 YNCDG
-358 TSVEELQ
+358 
-365 EYLESEFEMTAEDAA
+365 AA
-380 KAIESVAASLEN
+380 A
-392 TTGSAERMAE
+392 RMAE
-402 VMSDNVQGQITILK
+402 TMSDNLQGQITILK
-416 SGLEGLGI
+416 SGVEGLAI

-439 TAQGMVQELQDAF
+439 TAQEMIQELQESF

-459 LVTTFGSILS
+459 LATTFGSILS

-475 ASAAPDLIDAATSL
+475 ANAAPDLINAATSL
-489 VGSFCDSLKSS
+489 VSSFCDSLKSS
-500 PSIGDAASSLITS
+500 PSIGDAASSLITA

-535 MADGLAEGAPQMA
+535 MADGLAEGAPQIA

-554 VGDIIECI
+554 AGDIVECI

-573 RRIIEGIIQGISEEF
+573 KRIIEGIIQGISEEF

-608 ILSGVIS
+608 ILSGVVS
-615 IVQGIFSALG
+615 IAEGIFGALS

-630 TMEALGKA
+630 TLEALGKA

-653 TAASNIKSVVS
+653 AAAANIKGVVTAINS
-664 VISKF
+664 L
-669 SGSIKT
+669 SGGIK
-675 AVGVIP
+675 AAIGVVP

-712 SKIGSVFNTVKS
+712 SKIGSVFSTVKS
-724 VIGSI
+724 VIASI
-729 GSTVGGVAM
+729 GSTVGGVAA
-738 VIGGAVLAVTNF
+738 VIGGAIMAITNF

-760 LKEALMVVGVAI
+760 LKEILMVIGIAI
-772 AAVGAVILGAPAA
+772 AAVGAVILGAPAL

-796 VATLVVVIKDHWT
+796 VASLVVVIKDHWT
-809 QIVDFFKNMGSAIA
+809 QIVDFFKNLGSAIA

-1054 GFVTNLV
+1054 GFVTNLA